1 MTPISEW
8 PELMADMEGADWFF
22 FVWSIAIIVII
33 AIVCISNLVRACKK
47 KEGEGRAK
55 RILKAILL
63 LVVWMFVI
71 AVFLKACG

>member
-8 PELMADMEGADWFF
+8 PELMADMEGSDWFF
-22 FVWSIAIIVII
+22 FIAILVTIVII

-63 LVVWMFVI
+63 CVVWLVI
-71 AVFLKACG
+71 IGVFLKACG